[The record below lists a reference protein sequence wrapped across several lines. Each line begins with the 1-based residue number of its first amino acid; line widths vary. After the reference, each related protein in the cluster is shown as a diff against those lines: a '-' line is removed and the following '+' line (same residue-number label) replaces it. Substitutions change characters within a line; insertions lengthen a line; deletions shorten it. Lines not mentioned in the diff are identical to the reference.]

1 MKLEEIMATSNVTR
15 PNDWENPGI
24 LQRNKEPAHATCI
37 LYDNLLAA
45 RSGRRDVSDLFQS
58 LDGEWQF
65 HWAPNP
71 DVAPNAFFRLNY
83 DASEWDTIPVPS
95 SWQMHGYGRPMYTNV
110 QYHFDASSL
119 PRVPNDRNEI
129 GSYRKTFVVPEGW
142 DDRQVFVVFQGVD
155 SAFILWINGQRVGYS
170 QDSRLPAEFNITP
183 YIRPGENLL
192 AVRVY
197 RLSDGSYLED
207 QDHWRLSGI
216 HREVYLV
223 ATPAVHVR
231 DVRIQTLFDE
241 AMADATLRIRVKI
254 TNYTDRPMREHT
266 VHARLLNAE
275 GEQVLERPLM
285 STVSVRGSSELVLD
299 MQRRVRTPHKWSAED
314 PYLYTLFISLLDED
328 DETIEVERFAVGF
341 RQVEIKDGQLWINGV
356 PCKLGGVNRHDHDA
370 VRGKAVTLEA
380 MERDVLLMKQHNMN
394 AVRTSHYPNDPR
406 FLDLCDRHGLYV
418 IDEANVESHGV
429 WDRLTKDR
437 DWRDAFLDRMIRMV
451 ERDKN
456 HPSVIIWSLGNE
468 SGYGPNHEAMAN
480 WVRQNDPTRPIH
492 YHPAEY
498 APTVDMI
505 SFMYPPV
512 AKIIDAAENDGDPR
526 PVLMCEYAHSMG
538 NSTGNLKEYWE
549 AIESHPRL
557 IGGFIWDWMDQG
569 LRQETDDGRVWYA
582 YGGDFGDEPN
592 DGNFCI
598 NGLLFPDATPQP
610 AMQEVKKI
618 LQPVRVEGVVP
629 NAVDL
634 TAGTRAVTGV
644 RIHNRRCFTSL
655 EGLRATWAL
664 LEDGIS
670 VQSGELEL
678 PPLAAGE
685 SATVTVPWEAPELG
699 DEQDAGVGYDTG
711 SELCLNVIVSLA
723 EDTSWAAAGHVVA
736 AEQLWMTE
744 GALEGAR
751 HLASG
756 TTRCPAP
763 GAASAAAPQ
772 IESSEEAIVV
782 QGDDWRL
789 TIDRQS
795 GAMTSWTVGGV
806 ELLSAGP
813 RLHVWRAPTDNDDT
827 KRGEQQAANRWR
839 EAGLDRVEHL
849 LEDISS
855 ETLDDGAVRVQVRSR
870 VAAPD
875 VEPGFTCT
883 YTMTI
888 DGDANVLIETHVL
901 PDEGLPFLPRLGL
914 QMALPGGFETMTW
927 YGRGPHESYVDRK
940 QSALVGLYSGTVDEQ
955 YVPYVVPQEHGNKT
969 DVRWVALT
977 NAEGVGLLAVGL
989 PLLEV
994 SAHHYTTEDLT
1005 VAQHL
1010 HELQRREEITLNLDH
1025 RQGGLGNESCGP
1037 GVLPQYLLQPEETT
1051 FRLLLRPLTG
1061 EDYEGSMRQA
1071 QALNRQCRGGA

>member
-1 MKLEEIMATSNVTR
+1 MPRPEQEEIMATSNVTR
-15 PNDWENPGI
+15 PNDWENPRV
-24 LQRNKEPAHATCI
+24 LQRNKEPAHAAYI
-37 LYDNLLAA
+37 PYDTLLAA

-58 LDGEWQF
+58 LNGDWRF
-65 HWAPNP
+65 HWSPNP
-71 DVAPNAFFRLNY
+71 DAAPETFYRLDY
-83 DASEWDTIPVPS
+83 DADDWDTLPVPS
-95 SWQMHGYGRPMYTNV
+95 NWQMHGYGQPMYTNV
-110 QYHFDASSL
+110 QYHFDASDL
-119 PRVPNDRNEI
+119 PRVPNDRNEV
-129 GSYRKTFVVPEGW
+129 GSYRRTFVVPEGW

-155 SAFILWINGQRVGYS
+155 SAFTLWINGQRVGYS

-183 YIRPGENLL
+183 YIRTGENLL

-241 AMADATLRIRVKI
+241 AMTDATLRIRVKI

-266 VHARLLNAE
+266 VQARLLNAE

-299 MQRRVRTPHKWSAED
+299 MRRRIRAPRKWSAED
-314 PYLYTLFISLLDED
+314 PYLYTLFISLLDEEE
-328 DETIEVERFAVGF
+328 ETIEVERFSVGF
-341 RQVEIKDGQLWINGV
+341 RQVEIRDGQLWINGV
-356 PCKLGGVNRHDHDA
+356 SCKLGGVNRHDHDA
-370 VRGKAVTLEA
+370 VGGKAVTLEA
-380 MERDVLLMKQHNMN
+380 IERDVLLMKQHNIN

-437 DWRDAFLDRMIRMV
+437 EWHDAFVDRMIQMV

-480 WVRQNDPTRPIH
+480 WVRQYDPTRPVH

-512 AKIIDAAENDGDPR
+512 AKIIDVAENDGDPR
-526 PVLMCEYAHSMG
+526 PILMCEYAHSMG

-610 AMQEVKKI
+610 AMAEVKKI
-618 LQPVRVEGVVP
+618 LQPVRIE
-629 NAVDL
+629 AAEL
-634 TAGTRAVTGV
+634 AAGIL

-664 LEDGIS
+664 LEDGVA

-685 SATVTVPWEAPELG
+685 SATVTVPWEAP
-699 DEQDAGVGYDTG
+699 DPQSG
-711 SELCLNVIVSLA
+711 SELYLNVVLALA

-736 AEQLWMTE
+736 AEQLWITENASE
-744 GALEGAR
+744 GAGHFLK
-751 HLASG
+751 
-756 TTRCPAP
+756 CPAP
-763 GAASAAAPQ
+763 GVTSATPQ
-772 IESSEEAIVV
+772 VESSEEAIVV

-789 TIDRQS
+789 IIDRQS
-795 GAMTSWTVGGV
+795 GTMISWTVAGV
-806 ELLSAGP
+806 ELLSVGP
-813 RLHVWRAPTDNDDT
+813 RLNVWRAPTDNDDT

-839 EAGLDRVEHL
+839 EAGLDRVAHQI
-849 LEDISS
+849 EDISS

-875 VEPGFTCT
+875 VELGFACT
-883 YTMTI
+883 YTLTI

-914 QMALPGGFETMTW
+914 QMALPDGFETMTW
-927 YGRGPHESYVDRK
+927 YGCGPHESYVDRK

-955 YVPYVVPQEHGNKT
+955 YVSYVVPQEHGNKT

-1005 VAQHL
+1005 AARHL
-1010 HELQRREEITLNLDH
+1010 HELQRREAITLNLDH
-1025 RQGGLGNESCGP
+1025 CQGGLGNESCGP
-1037 GVLPQYLLQPEETT
+1037 GVLSQYLLQPEETT
-1051 FRLLLRPLTG
+1051 FRLLLRPLMG
-1061 EDYEGSMRQA
+1061 EDYEDSMRQA
-1071 QALNRQCRGGA
+1071 QAMNRRCRGGA